1 MLKTG
6 LPFLVFK
13 FSVIKCFVIFFV
25 TPVFSHTLIQ
35 ITLHDWEGTIRHGA
49 VWENTPI
56 SELNNDVNSE
66 VIQFGKLS
74 PMVKINRLPGMYQ
87 LGRKDNLYLVKTSI

>member
-1 MLKTG
+1 MYI
-6 LPFLVFK
+6 
-13 FSVIKCFVIFFV
+13 FSL
-25 TPVFSHTLIQ
+25 VFSHTLLQ
-35 ITLHDWEGTIRHGA
+35 ISLHDWEGTIRDGA

-56 SELNNDVNSE
+56 SELNNTVNSE
-66 VIQFGKLS
+66 VIQFGKLN